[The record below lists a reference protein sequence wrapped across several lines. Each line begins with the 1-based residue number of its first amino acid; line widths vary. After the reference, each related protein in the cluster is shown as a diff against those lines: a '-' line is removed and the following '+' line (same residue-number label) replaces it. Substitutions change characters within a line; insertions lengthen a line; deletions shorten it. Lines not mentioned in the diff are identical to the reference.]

1 MKLIKARIYQQPCT
15 EEQPV
20 GQSRHNCQCFK
31 ISALKNQSFSTD
43 LQYKLSQATIAT
55 ALTLTLISASPLP
68 SLSASAD
75 FAIPPSPSP
84 SPSPSSQQDISFTVD
99 DAHPIIDIAKVI
111 PRDKFI
117 PLTNQLKVIEKD
129 TGYRVRVY
137 TNYRD
142 NNAQQTISREDL
154 RSGWK
159 TEQPNTIVVLVD
171 PSAPNILQ
179 FKYSRGVERK
189 LPRQFFSELS
199 SRFGNVF
206 NIRETGEAAAVTE
219 TIDALT
225 TCLRRE
231 EGCRVV
237 PGLANDEY
245 YFTLGASIAGGIVAG
260 AAFRIQPQ
268 GWVKQS
274 YVWALLFSP
283 LWFVLF
289 ISFGIGPV
297 VTRTSDV
304 MPVIGNCLGFLG
316 AVGLVVYQR
325 EIAQRVGLLPF
336 DKKDDDDDDDY
347 NYYSD

>member
-1 MKLIKARIYQQPCT
+1 MKLIKARIYRHPCAKVQP
-15 EEQPV
+15 EQSPH
-20 GQSRHNCQCFK
+20 RCQYF
-31 ISALKNQSFSTD
+31 ITSVLKNPSFSTD
-43 LQYKLSQATIAT
+43 IQSKLSQATLAA
-55 ALTLTLISASPLP
+55 ALTLTLITASPLH
-68 SLSASAD
+68 SLASTD
-75 FAIPPSPSP
+75 VAIPSPQ
-84 SPSPSSQQDISFTVD
+84 SQQDTSFTVD

-117 PLTNQLKVIEKD
+117 PLTNQLIAIEKD
-129 TGYRVRVY
+129 TGYRLRVY

-289 ISFGIGPV
+289 FSFGIGPV

-304 MPVIGNCLGFLG
+304 MPVVGNCLGFLG

-325 EIAQRVGLLPF
+325 EIAQGVRLLPP
-336 DKKDDDDDDDY
+336 DKKDDDDDDY